1 MVKVLFICH
10 GNICRSPMAEYLLR
24 DMVRRQGLA
33 AQFQIASAATS
44 REEIGNDVY
53 PPARELRAHGI
64 PVGHRAAVQVTPRDY
79 DDYDWLLTMDENN
92 ARNLRRILP
101 HDPDGKI
108 RPLLSFAGLQRGI
121 ADPWYTDDFGT
132 TYDDLVLGC
141 TAFLD
146 ALRRRGDIE
155 RMTTPDGVV
164 ILFWILSH
172 RPASAVKQ
180 RDRDSDGGGE
190 NTSAGHGSPQH
201 PRQRARQV
209 MAAAER
215 QRAVQ
220 QRKDEPVQ
228 QLRLARRAPRP
239 TTIFHVDG
247 QLPGIGAC
255 SGTPDS
261 CVGSTVSFSPE
272 RASCCAI
279 VLTFFQC
286 VRGSGR
292 CS

>member
-53 PPARELRAHGI
+53 PPARAELRAHGI

-79 DDYDWLLTMDENN
+79 DAYDWLLTMDENN

-108 RPLLSFAGLQRGI
+108 RALLSFAGLQRGI

-155 RMTTPDGVV
+155 KECPPRPGRSF
-164 ILFWILSH
+164 LFMAQYPGAKGRVF
-172 RPASAVKQ
+172 RPA
-180 RDRDSDGGGE
+180 RPDNGCGR
-190 NTSAGHGSPQH
+190 H
-201 PRQRARQV
+201 P
-209 MAAAER
+209 
-215 QRAVQ
+215 
-220 QRKDEPVQ
+220 
-228 QLRLARRAPRP
+228 
-239 TTIFHVDG
+239 HCG
-247 QLPGIGAC
+247 W
-255 SGTPDS
+255 
-261 CVGSTVSFSPE
+261 
-272 RASCCAI
+272 
-279 VLTFFQC
+279 
-286 VRGSGR
+286 
-292 CS
+292 